1 MTTNTIE
8 DEPAPASP
16 RGGCGQRG
24 NWGPGRRWRAAQGF
38 AQGGFGQGG
47 FGPNGEAMHYG
58 PPLPV
63 KVLGVLVAFAIFKPL
78 GVAALAFLGWQA
90 WQRHLHGDPAAF
102 GPFGGQSAMAGVQ
115 NSAFRAHARDT
126 MTQLQTEA
134 RELAAHER
142 AQREARDLAELEAF
156 RAAQAEK
163 AKEGKA
169 SEGKTDPSA

>member
-1 MTTNTIE
+1 
-8 DEPAPASP
+8 
-16 RGGCGQRG
+16 
-24 NWGPGRRWRAAQGF
+24 
-38 AQGGFGQGG
+38 
-47 FGPNGEAMHYG
+47 MHYG
-58 PPLPV
+58 PSLPVQALPV
-63 KVLGVLVAFAIFKPL
+63 KALGVLVAFAIFKPL

-102 GPFGGQSAMAGVQ
+102 GPFGGQSAMAGVR

-163 AKEGKA
+163 AKEGK
-169 SEGKTDPSA
+169 TDPSA